1 MKENTTVKK
10 AVIVDDELG
19 ARESLS
25 KMLEKNCKNI
35 QVVAKADNM
44 MNAFIEITNHQ
55 PDLVFLDIEMPN
67 GNAFDLLEKFK
78 EINFNIIFV
87 TAYDHYAIKAIKF
100 SAIDYILKPV
110 DPEEL
115 VKAVSRFESQHENK
129 TSLDKKFKT
138 LLSNVK
144 PENKLKKVGIPDGD
158 GLVFINLAD
167 IIRCDSDGNY
177 TYFLLTSGKKII
189 VSRTLGEYEQMFAE
203 DNFFRVHRSHLI
215 NLEHVKK
222 YIKGEGGYVIMS
234 DNSQVEVSRRN
245 KNEFLEKLSHQ

>member
-1 MKENTTVKK
+1 MIK
-10 AVIVDDELG
+10 AIIVDDELG

-25 KMLEKNCKNI
+25 KMVEKNCKNVTI
-35 QVVAKADNM
+35 VAKADSM
-44 MNAFIEITNHQ
+44 LSAFEAITNKE

-78 EINFNIIFV
+78 SINFNIIFT

-100 SAIDYILKPV
+100 SAVDYILKPI

-115 VKAVSRFESQHENK
+115 VQAVKRFEERTGEKN
-129 TSLDKKFKT
+129 SLDKQFKT
-138 LLSNVK
+138 LLSNVR

-158 GLVFINLAD
+158 GLIFINLSD

-177 TYFLLTSGKKII
+177 TFFILTSGKKII
-189 VSRTLGEYEQMFAE
+189 ASRTLGEYEQMFAD
-203 DNFFRVHRSHLI
+203 DNFFRIHRSHLV

-222 YIKGEGGYVIMS
+222 YIKGEGGYVVMT

-245 KNEFLEKLSHQ
+245 KTDFLEKLSHL

>member
-1 MKENTTVKK
+1 MIK
-10 AVIVDDELG
+10 AIIVDDELG

-25 KMLEKNCKNI
+25 KMLEKNCKQI
-35 QVVAKADNM
+35 EVVGKVDSM
-44 MNAFIEITNHQ
+44 LSAFEAITNKE

-78 EINFNIIFV
+78 TINFNIIFT

-100 SAIDYILKPV
+100 SAVDYVLKPI

-115 VKAVSRFESQHENK
+115 ITAVKRFEDRSSEK
-129 TSLDKKFKT
+129 ATLDKQFKT
-138 LLSNVK
+138 LLSNIR
-144 PENKLKKVGIPDGD
+144 PENKLKKVGIPDGE
-158 GLVFINLAD
+158 GLIFINLSD

-177 TYFLLTSGKKII
+177 TFFILTSGKKII
-189 VSRTLGEYEQMFAE
+189 ASRTLGEYEHMFAD
-203 DNFFRVHRSHLI
+203 DNFFRIHRSHLI

-222 YIKGEGGYVIMS
+222 YIKGEGGYVVMT

-245 KNEFLEKLSHQ
+245 KTDFLEKLSHL

>member
-1 MKENTTVKK
+1 MIK
-10 AVIVDDELG
+10 AIIVDDELG

-25 KMLEKNCKNI
+25 KMIEKNCKQI
-35 QVVAKADNM
+35 EVVAKADSM
-44 MNAFIEITNHQ
+44 LSAFEAITNKE

-78 EINFNIIFV
+78 NINFNIIFT

-100 SAIDYILKPV
+100 SAIDYILKPI

-115 VKAVSRFESQHENK
+115 VTAVKRFESQRGQKE
-129 TSLDKKFKT
+129 SLDKQFKT

-158 GLVFINLAD
+158 GLIFINLSD

-177 TYFLLTSGKKII
+177 TFFILTSGKKII
-189 VSRTLGEYEQMFAE
+189 ASRTLGEYEQMFAD
-203 DNFFRVHRSHLI
+203 DNFFRIHRSHLI

-222 YIKGEGGYVIMS
+222 YIKGEGGYVVMT

-245 KNEFLEKLSHQ
+245 KTDFLEKLSHL

>member
-1 MKENTTVKK
+1 MIR
-10 AVIVDDELG
+10 AIIVDDELG
-19 ARESLS
+19 SRESLS
-25 KMLEKNCKNI
+25 KMIEKNCKNI
-35 QVVAKADNM
+35 QIVGKADSM
-44 MNAFIEITNHQ
+44 LSAFEVITNNE

-100 SAIDYILKPV
+100 SAIDYILKPI

-115 VKAVSRFESQHENK
+115 IKAISRFEAQLETK
-129 TSLDKKFKT
+129 KSLDKKFKT

-158 GLVFINLAD
+158 GLIFINLAE

-177 TYFLLTSGKKII
+177 TYFLLTNGKKI
-189 VSRTLGEYEQMFAE
+189 VASRTLGEYEQMFNE

-222 YIKGEGGYVIMS
+222 YIKGEGGYVVMT

-245 KNEFLEKLSHQ
+245 KNDFLEKLSLL

>member
-1 MKENTTVKK
+1 MIK
-10 AVIVDDELG
+10 AVVVDDELG

-25 KMLEKNCKNI
+25 KMIEKNCKHI
-35 QVVAKADNM
+35 EIVGKADSTLS
-44 MNAFIEITNHQ
+44 AYEAITTKK

-78 EINFNIIFV
+78 EIDFDIIFT
-87 TAYDHYAIKAIKF
+87 TAYDHYAIRAIKF
-100 SAIDYILKPV
+100 SAIDYILKPI

-115 VKAVSRFESQHENK
+115 IQAVFRFEEKIGQKNM
-129 TSLDKKFKT
+129 LDKKFKA

-158 GLVFINLAD
+158 GLIFINLSD

-177 TYFLLTSGKKII
+177 TFFILTTGKKII
-189 VSRTLGEYEQMFAE
+189 ASRTLGEYEQMFVD

-222 YIKGEGGYVIMS
+222 YIKGEGGYVIMT

-245 KNEFLEKLSHQ
+245 KNDFLEKLSHL

>member
-1 MKENTTVKK
+1 MIK
-10 AVIVDDELG
+10 AIIVDDELG

-25 KMLEKNCKNI
+25 KMIEKNCKQI
-35 QVVAKADNM
+35 EIIGKADSMKTAYDMISASN
-44 MNAFIEITNHQ
+44 
-55 PDLVFLDIEMPN
+55 PDLVFLDIEMPK

-78 EINFNIIFV
+78 EINFHIIFT

-100 SAIDYILKPV
+100 SAVDYILKPI

-115 VKAVSRFESQHENK
+115 VAAVTKLEKRLGQKSELNQQ
-129 TSLDKKFKT
+129 FKT
-138 LLSNVK
+138 LLTNVR

-158 GLVFINLAD
+158 GLVFINLSD

-177 TYFLLTSGKKII
+177 TYFILTNGKKII
-189 VSRTLGEYEQMFAE
+189 ASRTLGEYEQLFSD

-222 YIKGEGGYVIMS
+222 YIKGEGGYVVLS

-245 KNEFLEKLSHQ
+245 KNDFLERLAHL

>member
-1 MKENTTVKK
+1 MAIK
-10 AVIVDDELG
+10 AIIVDDELG

-25 KMLEKNCKNI
+25 KMIEKNCKQI
-35 QVVAKADNM
+35 EIVAKADSM
-44 MNAFIEITNHQ
+44 KAAYDTITALN

-78 EINFNIIFV
+78 QINFNIIFT

-100 SAIDYILKPV
+100 SAVDYLLKPI

-115 VKAVSRFESQHENK
+115 VTAVERLENK
-129 TSLDKKFKT
+129 LGQKTELDKQFKT
-138 LLSNVK
+138 LLSNVR

-158 GLVFINLAD
+158 GLIFINLSD

-177 TYFLLTSGKKII
+177 TYFILTSGKKII
-189 VSRTLGEYEQMFAE
+189 ASRTLGEYENLFSDE
-203 DNFFRVHRSHLI
+203 SFFRVHRSHLI

-245 KNEFLEKLSHQ
+245 KNDFLEKLSHL

>member
-1 MKENTTVKK
+1 M
-10 AVIVDDELG
+10 AIRAIIVDDEKG

-25 KMLEKNCKNI
+25 KMLEKNCRQI
-35 QVVAKADNM
+35 EIVGKADSM
-44 MNAFIEITNHQ
+44 ASAYEVISEQ
-55 PDLVFLDIEMPN
+55 KPDLVFLDIEMPN

-78 EINFNIIFV
+78 EINFNIIFT

-100 SAIDYILKPV
+100 SAVDYILKPI

-115 VKAVSRFESQHENK
+115 VNAVKRLEDKMGQKN
-129 TSLDKKFKT
+129 SLDNQFKT

-144 PENKLKKVGIPDGD
+144 PGNKLKKVGIPDGD
-158 GLVFINLAD
+158 GLIFINLSD

-177 TYFLLTSGKKII
+177 TFFILTNGKKII
-189 VSRTLGEYEQMFAE
+189 ASRTLGEYEQMFAD

-222 YIKGEGGYVIMS
+222 YIKGEGGYVVMT

-245 KNEFLEKLSHQ
+245 KNDFLEKLSHL

>member
-1 MKENTTVKK
+1 MAIK

-25 KMLEKNCKNI
+25 KMIEKNCKNI
-35 QVVAKADNM
+35 EIVAKADSM

-67 GNAFDLLEKFK
+67 GNAFDLLERFK

-115 VKAVSRFESQHENK
+115 VKAVTRFESQHDNK
-129 TSLDKKFKT
+129 NLLDKKFKT

-158 GLVFINLAD
+158 GLIFINLSD

-177 TYFLLTSGKKII
+177 TYFILTTGKKII
-189 VSRTLGEYEQMFAE
+189 ASRTLGEYEQMFAD

>member
-1 MKENTTVKK
+1 MAIK
-10 AVIVDDELG
+10 AIIVDDELG

-25 KMLEKNCKNI
+25 KMLEKNCKNV
-35 QVVAKADNM
+35 QVIAKADSM
-44 MNAFIEITNHQ
+44 ANAFMEITTHQ
-55 PDLVFLDIEMPN
+55 PDLVFLDIEMSN

-115 VKAVSRFESQHENK
+115 VKAVTRFESQHSNK
-129 TSLDKKFKT
+129 NSLDKKFKT
-138 LLSNVK
+138 LLSNVR

-158 GLVFINLAD
+158 GLIFINLAD

-177 TYFLLTSGKKII
+177 TYFLLTNGKKII
-189 VSRTLGEYEQMFAE
+189 ASRTLGEYEQMFAD
-203 DNFFRVHRSHLI
+203 DNFFRIHRSHLI

>member
-1 MKENTTVKK
+1 MIR
-10 AVIVDDELG
+10 AIIVDDELG
-19 ARESLS
+19 SRESLS
-25 KMLEKNCKNI
+25 KMIEKNCKNI
-35 QVVAKADNM
+35 QVVGKADSM
-44 MNAFIEITNHQ
+44 LSAFEVITNNE

-100 SAIDYILKPV
+100 SAIDYILKPI

-115 VKAVSRFESQHENK
+115 TKAVTRFEAQLETK
-129 TSLDKKFKT
+129 KSLDKKFKI
-138 LLSNVK
+138 LLSNVR

-158 GLVFINLAD
+158 GLVFINLAE

-177 TYFLLTSGKKII
+177 TYFLLTNGKKI
-189 VSRTLGEYEQMFAE
+189 VASRTLGEYEQMFND

-222 YIKGEGGYVIMS
+222 YIKGEGGYVVMT

-245 KNEFLEKLSHQ
+245 KNDFLEKLSLL

>member
-1 MKENTTVKK
+1 MAIK
-10 AVIVDDELG
+10 AIIVDDELG

-25 KMLEKNCKNI
+25 KMIEKNCKQI
-35 QVVAKADNM
+35 EIVAKADSM
-44 MNAFIEITNHQ
+44 KAAYDTITALN

-78 EINFNIIFV
+78 QINFNIIFT

-100 SAIDYILKPV
+100 SAVDYLLKPI

-115 VKAVSRFESQHENK
+115 VTAVERLENK
-129 TSLDKKFKT
+129 MGQKTELDKQFKT
-138 LLSNVK
+138 LLSNVR

-158 GLVFINLAD
+158 GLVFINLSD

-177 TYFLLTSGKKII
+177 TYFILTSGKKII
-189 VSRTLGEYEQMFAE
+189 ASRTLGEYENLFSDE
-203 DNFFRVHRSHLI
+203 SFFRVHRSHLI

-245 KNEFLEKLSHQ
+245 KNDFLEKLSHL

>member
-1 MKENTTVKK
+1 MKENTTIKK

-35 QVVAKADNM
+35 QIVAKADNM

>member
-1 MKENTTVKK
+1 MMIK
-10 AVIVDDELG
+10 AIIVDDELG

-25 KMLEKNCKNI
+25 KMLEKNCKQI
-35 QVVAKADNM
+35 EVVAKVDSM
-44 MNAFIEITNHQ
+44 LSAFEAITNKE

-78 EINFNIIFV
+78 TINFNIIFT

-100 SAIDYILKPV
+100 SAIDYILKPI

-115 VKAVSRFESQHENK
+115 ITAVKRFEDRAGQK
-129 TSLDKKFKT
+129 ATLDKQFKT
-138 LLSNVK
+138 LLSNVR

-158 GLVFINLAD
+158 GLIFINLSD

-177 TYFLLTSGKKII
+177 TFFILTSGKKII
-189 VSRTLGEYEQMFAE
+189 ASRTLGEYEQMFAD
-203 DNFFRVHRSHLI
+203 DNFFRIHRSHLI

-222 YIKGEGGYVIMS
+222 YIKGEGGYVVMS

-245 KNEFLEKLSHQ
+245 KTDFLEKLSHL

>member
-1 MKENTTVKK
+1 MIK
-10 AVIVDDELG
+10 AIIVDDELG

-25 KMLEKNCKNI
+25 KMIEKNCKQI
-35 QVVAKADNM
+35 EVVAKVDSM
-44 MNAFIEITNHQ
+44 LSAFEAITNKE

-78 EINFNIIFV
+78 TINFNIIFT

-100 SAIDYILKPV
+100 SAVDYILKPI

-115 VKAVSRFESQHENK
+115 INAVKRFEEQAGQK
-129 TSLDKKFKT
+129 TTLDKQFKT
-138 LLSNVK
+138 LLSNVR
-144 PENKLKKVGIPDGD
+144 PGNKLKKVGIPDGD
-158 GLVFINLAD
+158 GLIFINLSD

-177 TYFLLTSGKKII
+177 TFFILTNGKKII
-189 VSRTLGEYEQMFAE
+189 ASRTLGEYEQMFAD
-203 DNFFRVHRSHLI
+203 DNFFRIHRSHLI

-222 YIKGEGGYVIMS
+222 YIKGEGGYVIMT

-245 KNEFLEKLSHQ
+245 KTDFLERLSLL

>member
-1 MKENTTVKK
+1 MIK
-10 AVIVDDELG
+10 AIIVDDELG

-25 KMLEKNCKNI
+25 KMLEKNCKQI
-35 QVVAKADNM
+35 EIVAKVDSMLA
-44 MNAFIEITNHQ
+44 AFEAITNKE

-78 EINFNIIFV
+78 HINFNIIFT

-100 SAIDYILKPV
+100 SAVDYLLKPI

-115 VKAVSRFESQHENK
+115 ILAVKRFEERTGGK
-129 TSLDKKFKT
+129 KSLDKQFKT

-158 GLVFINLAD
+158 GLIFINLSD
-167 IIRCDSDGNY
+167 IVRCDSDGNY
-177 TYFLLTSGKKII
+177 TFFILTNGKKII
-189 VSRTLGEYEQMFAE
+189 ASRTLGEYEQMFAE
-203 DNFFRVHRSHLI
+203 DNFFRIHRSHLI

-245 KNEFLEKLSHQ
+245 KTDFLEKLSHL

>member
-1 MKENTTVKK
+1 MIK
-10 AVIVDDELG
+10 AIIVDDELG

-25 KMLEKNCKNI
+25 KMLEKNCKQI
-35 QVVAKADNM
+35 EVIAKVDSM
-44 MNAFIEITNHQ
+44 LSAFEAITNKE
-55 PDLVFLDIEMPN
+55 PELVFLDIEMPN

-78 EINFNIIFV
+78 HINFNIIFT

-100 SAIDYILKPV
+100 SAIDYILKPI

-115 VKAVSRFESQHENK
+115 INAVKRFEEHRGQK
-129 TSLDKKFKT
+129 DSLDKQFKT
-138 LLSNVK
+138 LLSNVR

-158 GLVFINLAD
+158 GLIFINLSD

-177 TYFLLTSGKKII
+177 TFFILTSGKKII
-189 VSRTLGEYEQMFAE
+189 ASRTLGEYEQMFAD
-203 DNFFRVHRSHLI
+203 DNFFRIHRSHLI

-222 YIKGEGGYVIMS
+222 YIKGEGGYVVMT

-245 KNEFLEKLSHQ
+245 KTDFLEKLSHL

>member
-1 MKENTTVKK
+1 MIK
-10 AVIVDDELG
+10 AIIVDDELG

-25 KMLEKNCKNI
+25 KMLEKNCK
-35 QVVAKADNM
+35 QVEVVAKVDSM
-44 MNAFIEITNHQ
+44 LSAFEAITNKE

-78 EINFNIIFV
+78 TINFNIIFI

-100 SAIDYILKPV
+100 SAIDYILKPI
-110 DPEEL
+110 DSEEL
-115 VKAVSRFESQHENK
+115 VNAVKRFEEYRGQK
-129 TSLDKKFKT
+129 ATLDKQFKT

-144 PENKLKKVGIPDGD
+144 PGNKLKKVGIPDGD
-158 GLVFINLAD
+158 GLIFINLSD

-177 TYFLLTSGKKII
+177 TFFILTNGKKII
-189 VSRTLGEYEQMFAE
+189 VSRTLGEYEQMFAD
-203 DNFFRVHRSHLI
+203 DNFFRIHRSHLI

-222 YIKGEGGYVIMS
+222 YIKGEGGYVVMT

-245 KNEFLEKLSHQ
+245 KTDFLEKLSHL

>member
-1 MKENTTVKK
+1 MIK
-10 AVIVDDELG
+10 AIVVDDELG

-25 KMLEKNCKNI
+25 KMIEKNCKQI
-35 QVVAKADNM
+35 EVVAKVDSM
-44 MNAFIEITNHQ
+44 LSAFEAITNKE

-78 EINFNIIFV
+78 NINFNIIFT

-100 SAIDYILKPV
+100 SAIDYILKPI

-115 VKAVSRFESQHENK
+115 VTAVKRFEAQRGQKE
-129 TSLDKKFKT
+129 SLDKQFKT

-158 GLVFINLAD
+158 GLIFINLSD

-177 TYFLLTSGKKII
+177 TFFILTSGKKII
-189 VSRTLGEYEQMFAE
+189 ASRTLGEYEQMFTD
-203 DNFFRVHRSHLI
+203 DNFFRIHRSHLI

-222 YIKGEGGYVIMS
+222 YIKGEGGYVVMS

-245 KNEFLEKLSHQ
+245 KTDFLEKLSHL

>member
-1 MKENTTVKK
+1 MIK
-10 AVIVDDELG
+10 AIIVDDELG

-25 KMLEKNCKNI
+25 KMLEKNCKQI
-35 QVVAKADNM
+35 EIVAKVDSM
-44 MNAFIEITNHQ
+44 LSAFEAITNKE

-78 EINFNIIFV
+78 NINFNIIFT

-100 SAIDYILKPV
+100 SAVDYILKPI

-115 VKAVSRFESQHENK
+115 VNAVKRFEEK
-129 TSLDKKFKT
+129 TGQKQTLDKQFKT
-138 LLSNVK
+138 LLSNVR

-158 GLVFINLAD
+158 GLIFINLSD

-177 TYFLLTSGKKII
+177 TFFILTNGKKII
-189 VSRTLGEYEQMFAE
+189 ASRTLGEYEQMFAD
-203 DNFFRVHRSHLI
+203 DNFFRIHRSHLI

-222 YIKGEGGYVIMS
+222 YIKGEGGYVVMT

-245 KNEFLEKLSHQ
+245 KTDFLEKLSHL

>member
-1 MKENTTVKK
+1 MIK
-10 AVIVDDELG
+10 AIIVDDELG

-25 KMLEKNCKNI
+25 KMIEKNCKQI
-35 QVVAKADNM
+35 EVVAKVDSM
-44 MNAFIEITNHQ
+44 LSAFEAITNKE

-78 EINFNIIFV
+78 NINFNIIFT

-100 SAIDYILKPV
+100 SAVDYILKPI

-115 VKAVSRFESQHENK
+115 INAVKRFENQAGQKN
-129 TSLDKKFKT
+129 TLDKQFKT
-138 LLSNVK
+138 LLSNAR

-158 GLVFINLAD
+158 GLVFINLSD

-177 TYFLLTSGKKII
+177 TFFILTSGKKII
-189 VSRTLGEYEQMFAE
+189 ASRTLGEYEQMFAD

-222 YIKGEGGYVIMS
+222 YIKGEGGYVVMS

-245 KNEFLEKLSHQ
+245 KTDFLEKLSHL

>member
-1 MKENTTVKK
+1 MIKK

-19 ARESLS
+19 ARESLA

-35 QVVAKADNM
+35 EVVAKADNM
-44 MNAFIEITNHQ
+44 MNAFVEITNHQ
-55 PDLVFLDIEMPN
+55 PDLVFLDIEMSN

-78 EINFNIIFV
+78 QINFNIIFV

-100 SAIDYILKPV
+100 SAIDYILKPI

-129 TSLDKKFKT
+129 SSLDKKFKT

-158 GLVFINLAD
+158 GLIFINLSD

-177 TYFLLTSGKKII
+177 TYFLLTTGKKI
-189 VSRTLGEYEQMFAE
+189 VASRTLGEYEQMFAD
-203 DNFFRVHRSHLI
+203 DNFFRIHRSHLI

-222 YIKGEGGYVIMS
+222 YIKGEGGYVVMS

-245 KNEFLEKLSHQ
+245 KNEFLERLSRQ